1 MASGTLTSL
10 SYFILCSVCGILLLS
25 AKMFVINM
33 KKLLVYSVMTLEL
46 HSPFFFLHICE
57 YTCRAET

>member
-33 KKLLVYSVMTLEL
+33 KKLLVYSVTTLEL
-46 HSPFFFLHICE
+46 HSPFFFFFAYL
-57 YTCRAET
+57 